1 MGGGRSGDGKDWKRA
16 TRLIHSAAASGKATG
31 PGGGAAVTQPIWQS
45 STFEFPQ
52 PGDVAEAA
60 TAYHPQTFYTR
71 YGNPNFSACEEA
83 LAQLEGG
90 EAALVTGSGMGAIM
104 LVFLGLLKSGDHLVA
119 QKTHYVGTMKAL
131 QVWLPRYGIET
142 TLVDQTDIDQFRSAL
157 RPNTRLIYI
166 ETPTNPTL
174 TLTDIAAVVELARER
189 GLLTC
194 MDNTFATPLNQTP
207 LELGVDLVVHSA
219 TKYLGGHSDVTA
231 GAVIGT
237 ADRIG
242 ELWHALII
250 HGMILH
256 PFEAWLLARGLQT
269 LPFRV
274 ERQNAN
280 ARMLAEALGNH
291 PAVERIYYP
300 GLPSHPQHELAKRQ
314 MRGFG
319 GMVVFE
325 LAGGFETAK
334 AFIENLKLTR
344 LAVSLGGSET
354 LAVHAASMIHA
365 RLTAEERAAAGISDK
380 LIRVSVGLEDP
391 EDIVADF
398 EQALGK
404 AK

>member
-1 MGGGRSGDGKDWKRA
+1 MVGRQNDIPNDWRLA
-16 TRLIHSAAASGKATG
+16 TRVIHAATGSGNAIG

-45 STFEFPQ
+45 STFEFRDPA
-52 PGDVAEAA
+52 DVADAA
-60 TAYHPQTFYTR
+60 TAAHPPTFYTR

-83 LAQLEGG
+83 IADLEGG

-104 LVFLGLLKSGDHLVA
+104 LVFLGLLRSGDHVVA

-131 QVWLPRYGIET
+131 QNWLPRYGIDT
-142 TLVDQTDIDQFRSAL
+142 TLVDQTELEAFEAAL
-157 RPNTRLIYI
+157 RPNTRLIYV

-174 TLTDIAAVVELARER
+174 TITDIAGVVGLARER
-189 GLLTC
+189 DLLTC
-194 MDNTFATPLNQTP
+194 MDNTFATPVNQRP
-207 LELGVDLVVHSA
+207 LDHGIDLVVHSA

-231 GAVIGT
+231 GAVVGA
-237 ADRIG
+237 ADRID

-274 ERQNAN
+274 ERQNRSATG
-280 ARMLAEALGNH
+280 LAEFLEGH
-291 PAVERIYYP
+291 GAVERVYYP
-300 GLPSHPQHELAKRQ
+300 GLESHPQHDLARTQ
-314 MRGFG
+314 MTGFG

-325 LAGGFETAK
+325 LTGGFDVARR
-334 AFIENLKLTR
+334 FIERLRLAR

-365 RLTAEERAAAGISDK
+365 RLSAEERAAAGISDN

-391 EDIVADF
+391 EDIIADF
-398 EQALGK
+398 DQALQG
-404 AK
+404 